1 MKFKTQAVLGLLF
14 LASFIKSF
22 LFTSSIYDSVFIIL
36 ITIVY
41 LSKDYFTEKSSKID
55 LEKLT
60 ADMNTRLNVQD
71 EELERI
77 RNNTSKMAL
86 TSGFRK

>member
-1 MKFKTQAVLGLLF
+1 MKLKTQAVLGLLF

-22 LFTSSIYDSVFIIL
+22 KFQPSIYDAVFIIL
-36 ITIVY
+36 ITILY
-41 LSKDYFTEKSSKID
+41 LSKDYLTEKSGKAD
-55 LEKLT
+55 MEKLT
-60 ADMNTRLNVQD
+60 AELNTRLNLQD

>member
-22 LFTSSIYDSVFIIL
+22 LFLPSIYDSVFIIL

>member
-22 LFTSSIYDSVFIIL
+22 LFSPSIYDSVFIIL

>member
-22 LFTSSIYDSVFIIL
+22 KYSPTFYDAVFIIL
-36 ITIVY
+36 VSILYI
-41 LSKDYFTEKSSKID
+41 SKDYLLEKSSKQDI
-55 LEKLT
+55 EKLT
-60 ADMNTRLNVQD
+60 ADINTRLNLQD

-77 RNNTSKMAL
+77 RNNTSKMAMA
-86 TSGFRK
+86 SGFKR

>member
-22 LFTSSIYDSVFIIL
+22 KFAPSIYDSVFIIL

-60 ADMNTRLNVQD
+60 ADINTRLNVQD
-71 EELERI
+71 EELDRI
-77 RNNTSKMAL
+77 KNNTSKMAL
-86 TSGFRK
+86 TTGFRK